1 MTKKISLKLK
11 SIVAAPVAKPKLK
24 HERVRPDSFSL
35 LTSEHELIQ
44 KLMDRA
50 LDQGLPVSK
59 SQIVRAGVHALAGMT
74 DSQLVALLKKLPHVR
89 AGRPPIGEI

>member
-1 MTKKISLKLK
+1 MPKKISDKLK

-24 HERVRPDSFSL
+24 RERVRPDSFSL

-50 LDQGLPVSK
+50 LEQGLPVSK
-59 SQIVRAGVHALAGMT
+59 SQIVRAGIHALVQMNDAR
-74 DSQLVALLKKLPHVR
+74 LVQALGELPHVR
-89 AGRPPIGEI
+89 AGRPPIE

>member
-1 MTKKISLKLK
+1 MPKKISDKLK

-24 HERVRPDSFSL
+24 RERVRPDSFSL

-50 LDQGLPVSK
+50 LEQGLPVSK
-59 SQIVRAGVHALAGMT
+59 SQIVRAGIHALIGMN
-74 DSQLVALLKKLPHVR
+74 DANLVQALGKLPHVR
-89 AGRPPIGEI
+89 AGRPPIE